1 LRQNTLEFIKLQLDR
16 LNPFVTNFRSISSAS
31 NLTTLNLF
39 IKADHG
45 LDQHIYNALTASQVA
60 AVQIE

>member
-1 LRQNTLEFIKLQLDR
+1 
-16 LNPFVTNFRSISSAS
+16 SISSAS

-60 AVQIE
+60 AVQIEGNNPINHSKRDIVV